1 MDDVINRGDPIA
13 EQNTNLDGRPASDMY
28 SNWSEDMEDRADN
41 VYGKKKKKSPDSAK
55 TRAEKLKEIDEA
67 IKKDL
72 E

>member
-28 SNWSEDMEDRADN
+28 SNWSEDMEDHADN
-41 VYGKKKKKSPDSAK
+41 VYGKKKSHDRAK
-55 TRAEKLKEIDEA
+55 TRAEKLREIDEVV
-67 IKKDL
+67 KKDL